1 MSGGAPRPMFHVKHS
16 PTTLANV
23 SRETLA
29 ALENY
34 VALLLRWNR
43 TINLISRGD
52 ETQVWDRHI
61 ADSLA
66 LVDFLPDQFSHAI
79 DIGSGGGL
87 PGVVLAIVT
96 ARPFHL
102 IESDQRK
109 AAFLREAARELV
121 LPITVHATRVEAA
134 HPPPAPVITARAV
147 APLAILLAWATPHLA
162 PGGICLFP
170 KGRTAN
176 DELTA
181 ARLEWQMDVVATPSP
196 TDPSARILRISE
208 IARVGSQP

>member
-1 MSGGAPRPMFHVKHS
+1 MKHS
-16 PTTLANV
+16 IGVLADV
-23 SRETLA
+23 SRETMA
-29 ALENY
+29 ALEAY

-52 ETQVWDRHI
+52 EALIWDRHI

-66 LVDFLPDQFSHAI
+66 LAALLPAEFSHAI

-87 PGVVLAIVT
+87 PGVVLAIAT
-96 ARPFHL
+96 QRPIHL
-102 IESDQRK
+102 VESDQRK
-109 AAFLREAARELV
+109 SAFLREVTRELS
-121 LPITVHATRVEAA
+121 LPIIVHATRIETAK
-134 HPPPAPVITARAV
+134 PPKAPVITARAV
-147 APLAILLAWATPHLA
+147 APLTTLLAFATPHLA

-181 ARLEWQMDVVATPSP
+181 ARLEWHMDVVSTPSP
-196 TDPSARILRISE
+196 TDPSAQILRISE

>member
-1 MSGGAPRPMFHVKHS
+1 MKHS
-16 PTTLANV
+16 IGVLADV
-23 SRETLA
+23 SRETMV
-29 ALENY
+29 ALETY

-52 ETQVWDRHI
+52 EALIWERHI

-66 LVDFLPDQFSHAI
+66 LAALLPAEFSHAI

-87 PGVVLAIVT
+87 PGVVLAIAT
-96 ARPFHL
+96 QRPIHL
-102 IESDQRK
+102 VESDQRK
-109 AAFLREAARELV
+109 SAFLREVTRELS
-121 LPITVHATRVEAA
+121 LPIIVHATRIETAK
-134 HPPPAPVITARAV
+134 PPKAPVITARAV
-147 APLAILLAWATPHLA
+147 APLTTLLALAAPHLA

-181 ARLEWQMDVVATPSP
+181 ARLEWHMDVVSTPSP
-196 TDPSARILRISE
+196 TDPSAQILRISE

>member
-1 MSGGAPRPMFHVKHS
+1 M
-16 PTTLANV
+16 
-23 SRETLA
+23 A
-29 ALENY
+29 ALEAY

-52 ETQVWDRHI
+52 EALIWERHI

-66 LVDFLPDQFSHAI
+66 LAALLPAEFSHAI

-87 PGVVLAIVT
+87 PGVVLAIAT
-96 ARPFHL
+96 QRPIHL
-102 IESDQRK
+102 VESDQRK
-109 AAFLREAARELV
+109 SAFLREVTRELS
-121 LPITVHATRVEAA
+121 LPIIVHATRIETAK
-134 HPPPAPVITARAV
+134 PPKAPAITARAV
-147 APLAILLAWATPHLA
+147 APLTTLLALAAPHLA

-181 ARLEWQMDVVATPSP
+181 ARLEWHMDVVSTPSP
-196 TDPSARILRISE
+196 TDPSAQILRISE

>member
-1 MSGGAPRPMFHVKHS
+1 MKHS
-16 PTTLANV
+16 IGVLADV
-23 SRETLA
+23 SRETMA
-29 ALENY
+29 ALEAY

-52 ETQVWDRHI
+52 EALIWERHI

-66 LVDFLPDQFSHAI
+66 LAALLPAEFSHAI

-87 PGVVLAIVT
+87 PGVVLAIAT
-96 ARPFHL
+96 QRPIHL
-102 IESDQRK
+102 VESDQRK
-109 AAFLREAARELV
+109 SAFLREVTRELS
-121 LPITVHATRVEAA
+121 LPIIVHATRIETAK
-134 HPPPAPVITARAV
+134 PPKAPVITARAV
-147 APLAILLAWATPHLA
+147 APLTTLLAFATPHLA

-181 ARLEWQMDVVATPSP
+181 ARLEWHMDVVSTPSP
-196 TDPSARILRISE
+196 TDPSAQILRISE

>member
-1 MSGGAPRPMFHVKHS
+1 MFAAALLPLFHVKHS
-16 PTTLANV
+16 AGVLDDV
-23 SRETLA
+23 SRETRA
-29 ALENY
+29 ALEAY

-52 ETQVWDRHI
+52 EALIWHRHI

-66 LVDFLPDQFSHAI
+66 LAALLPAEFSHAI

-87 PGVVLAIVT
+87 PGVVLAIAT
-96 ARPFHL
+96 QRPIHL
-102 IESDQRK
+102 VESDQRK
-109 AAFLREAARELV
+109 SAFLREVTRELS
-121 LPITVHATRVEAA
+121 LPIVVHATRIESAK
-134 HPPPAPVITARAV
+134 PPKAPVITARAV
-147 APLAILLAWATPHLA
+147 APLTTLLALVTPHLA

-181 ARLEWQMDVVATPSP
+181 ARLEWHMDVVSTPSP